1 MFRDKL
7 VENFEEE
14 NFEVCGDLSWRMG
27 IYLNENANVFLKG
40 NEVHIDFVFAF
51 EEFVHVK

>member
-14 NFEVCGDLSWRMG
+14 NFEVCGDFSWRMG